1 MKRNIV
7 ISNTDTCKDVQG
19 GECDSKNKLKTTIT
33 GNGKKYEA
41 VHLITKEECKL
52 ENAEGTLQPTDTK
65 KLELWEVEYILIVFF
80 IKYYFIKYYFMKYYF
95 ISLNVSETHIS
106 SCCMLIS

>member
-1 MKRNIV
+1 MESTKAVDMKRNIV

-52 ENAEGTLQPTDTK
+52 ENAEGTLQPTAQRLK
-65 KLELWEVEYILIVFF
+65 SMIYKNFF
-80 IKYYFIKYYFMKYYF
+80 IWVLDYWYCMELLIKKR
-95 ISLNVSETHIS
+95 HDK
-106 SCCMLIS
+106 

>member
-1 MKRNIV
+1 MESTKAVDMKRNIV
-7 ISNTDTCKDVQG
+7 ISNTDTCKDVQD

-80 IKYYFIKYYFMKYYF
+80 YKILFHKISFYEILFYF
-95 ISLNVSETHIS
+95 T
-106 SCCMLIS
+106 

>member
-1 MKRNIV
+1 MESTKAVDMKRNIV

-80 IKYYFIKYYFMKYYF
+80 F
-95 ISLNVSETHIS
+95 
-106 SCCMLIS
+106 LILFHEILFYEILFHLMCLRPI